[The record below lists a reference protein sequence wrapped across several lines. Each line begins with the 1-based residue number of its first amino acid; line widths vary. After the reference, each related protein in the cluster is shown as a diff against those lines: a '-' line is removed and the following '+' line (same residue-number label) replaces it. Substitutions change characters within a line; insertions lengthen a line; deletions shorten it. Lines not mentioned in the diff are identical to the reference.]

1 MKRVDLKKILYMDFL
16 IRQQVHRHIQGICSK
31 DGYVTFHSL

>member
-16 IRQQVHRHIQGICSK
+16 SGTSAQAHPRNLQQ

>member
-1 MKRVDLKKILYMDFL
+1 MKRVDLKKSSIWISYPA
-16 IRQQVHRHIQGICSK
+16 QVHRHIQGICSK

>member
-1 MKRVDLKKILYMDFL
+1 MKRVDLKKILYMDSYPA
-16 IRQQVHRHIQGICSK
+16 QVHRHIQGICSK

>member
-1 MKRVDLKKILYMDFL
+1 MKRVDLKKILYMDFPA
-16 IRQQVHRHIQGICSK
+16 QVHRHIQGICSK

>member
-16 IRQQVHRHIQGICSK
+16 IRHKCTGICSK

>member
-16 IRQQVHRHIQGICSK
+16 IRHKCTGTSQEF
-31 DGYVTFHSL
+31 VTFHSL

>member
-16 IRQQVHRHIQGICSK
+16 IGTSAQAHQGICSK

>member
-1 MKRVDLKKILYMDFL
+1 MKRVDLKKILYIGFSYPA
-16 IRQQVHRHIQGICSK
+16 QVHRHIQGICSK